1 MKSYKVR
8 ANIDVYDNGKTEIL
22 YEIEPE
28 VFVDAEVFVKW
39 AKEKADVLAKDV
51 EKSKKIGKKALIKR
65 FLKKAIA
72 KRKERKEKARPFE
85 ERWKEAIMEA
95 RKREIDFGYGAG
107 QEYLDEWEANNE
119 DEIEAYGFE
128 KRKKKL
134 KFDAQYEYE
143 FEFGQ
148 EVGGLSGIDG
158 LKGFVDTYFK
168 QTKKDF
174 GSLSKAK
181 KEAFARKILKTL
193 FPSAKRFDTLSVSAF
208 TNPMQRDGGIKLEY
222 TSGGIKSR
230 LIYEK
235 VYRPERDRD
244 YLKLA
249 TEIVTKEEK

>member
-8 ANIDVYDNGKTEIL
+8 ANIDIYDNGKTEIL

-28 VFVDAEVFVKW
+28 VFVDEEVFVKW

-72 KRKERKEKARPFE
+72 KRKEKKEKARPFE
-85 ERWKEAIMEA
+85 ERYKEAIMEA
-95 RKREIDFGYGAG
+95 RQREIDFGYGAG
-107 QEYLDEWEANNE
+107 QEYLDEWEAEHE
-119 DEIEAYGFE
+119 DEIDAFNFE

-134 KFDAQYEYE
+134 KFENQYEYE
-143 FEFGQ
+143 FEFGI
-148 EVGGLSGIDG
+148 EVGGYNLDG
-158 LKGFVDTYFK
+158 LKGFVDTYYK

-174 GSLSKAK
+174 NSLSKAK
-181 KEAFARKILKTL
+181 KEALARKILKTL
-193 FPSAKRFDTLSVSAF
+193 FPSAKRFDALSVSAF
-208 TNPMQRDGGIKLEY
+208 TNPMQQDGGIKLEY